1 MPHHQKKQRY
11 AILKIDL
18 ISLFYKSTAIDKV
31 KEVIKNNILQLI
43 PSITPY
49 INRFIKGFICM
60 IIYVACWPILA
71 FLAGKLIPAIG
82 SGELSTVTNI
92 IINSLVVFLIQKTAQ
107 YGQDV
112 YIAKPSLEI
121 SEVMRQSLFSK
132 IHKIKMNFINN
143 ISAGDITYRLTEDAD
158 RVSEV
163 IYKTF
168 QDTLPCVLQLLAV
181 IIYMFYLDWSL
192 TISTF
197 ILAPIIVLSVNNF
210 GKRVLIASEK
220 SQESTSDLAGLI
232 GESINGISTIR
243 SFAAEN
249 WIKGRFNTR
258 LRSNKQAKYK
268 TLKLL
273 AIQHP
278 IVGFIEAFGILAILG
293 LGALRINLGLLNSE
307 EFSSFFAAIL
317 MLIDPISHISTNFNE
332 YKQAEASLKRLKK
345 INMQPMEKDEWN
357 LEKISKIKGKIE
369 FNHVSFEY
377 KKDNE
382 VLKDITLKI
391 SKGQVIAFVGSSGA
405 GKSTMMSLIL
415 KFISPKIGDIYIDD
429 KNIRS
434 ISSIDIRSN
443 IALVQQ
449 QPFLFS
455 GRIIDVIK
463 MGRDFSE
470 DDVIKSAKIANAHEF
485 ILKLPSKYETNITE
499 RGSNFSGGQIQRLAI
514 ARAILGNPSI
524 LLLDEATSAL
534 DSDSEAE
541 VQKGLNQAMNNR
553 TVIVVAHRLSTTQG
567 ADKIVVFDK
576 GKIVDS
582 GKHIDL
588 FNKDGI
594 YKELCEK
601 QLIKVT

>member
-82 SGELSTVTNI
+82 SGELSTVTKI

-345 INMQPMEKDEWN
+345 INMQPMEKDERN
-357 LEKISKIKGKIE
+357 LEKIAKINGKIE

-553 TVIVVAHRLSTTQG
+553 TVIIVAHRLSTTQG

>member
-345 INMQPMEKDEWN
+345 INMQPMEKDERN
-357 LEKISKIKGKIE
+357 LEKISKMKGKIE

-553 TVIVVAHRLSTTQG
+553 TVIIVAHRLSTTQG

>member
-1 MPHHQKKQRY
+1 MPRLQKKQRY

-92 IINSLVVFLIQKTAQ
+92 IINSLIVFLIQKTAQ

-345 INMQPMEKDEWN
+345 INMQPMEKDERN
-357 LEKISKIKGKIE
+357 LEKIAKINGKIE

-415 KFISPKIGDIYIDD
+415 KFISPKTGDIYIDD

-463 MGRDFSE
+463 MGRNFSE

-553 TVIVVAHRLSTTQG
+553 TVIIVAHRLSTTQG

-576 GKIVDS
+576 GKIIDS

>member
-82 SGELSTVTNI
+82 SGELTTVTNI

-357 LEKISKIKGKIE
+357 LEKISKMKGKIE

-553 TVIVVAHRLSTTQG
+553 TVIIVAHRLSTTQG

-588 FNKDGI
+588 FNKNGI

>member
-92 IINSLVVFLIQKTAQ
+92 IINSLIVFLIQKTAQ

-345 INMQPMEKDEWN
+345 INMQPMEKDERN
-357 LEKISKIKGKIE
+357 LEKIAKINGKIE

-415 KFISPKIGDIYIDD
+415 KFISPKTGDIYIDD

-463 MGRDFSE
+463 MGRNFSE

-553 TVIVVAHRLSTTQG
+553 TVIIVAHRLSTTQG

-576 GKIVDS
+576 GKIIDS

>member
-345 INMQPMEKDEWN
+345 INMQPIEKDERN
-357 LEKISKIKGKIE
+357 LEKISKINGKIE

-553 TVIVVAHRLSTTQG
+553 TVIIVAHRLSTTQG

>member
-1 MPHHQKKQRY
+1 
-11 AILKIDL
+11 
-18 ISLFYKSTAIDKV
+18 
-31 KEVIKNNILQLI
+31 
-43 PSITPY
+43 
-49 INRFIKGFICM
+49 M

-92 IINSLVVFLIQKTAQ
+92 IISSLVIFLIQKTAQ

-345 INMQPMEKDEWN
+345 INMQPMEKDERN
-357 LEKISKIKGKIE
+357 LEKIAKINGKIE

-553 TVIVVAHRLSTTQG
+553 TVIIVAHRLSTTQG

>member
-345 INMQPMEKDEWN
+345 INMQPMEKDERN
-357 LEKISKIKGKIE
+357 LEKIAKINGKIE

-455 GRIIDVIK
+455 GRIVDVIK
-463 MGRDFSE
+463 MGRNFSE

-553 TVIVVAHRLSTTQG
+553 TVIIVAHRLSTTQG

-588 FNKDGI
+588 FNKNGI

>member
-1 MPHHQKKQRY
+1 MPRLQKKQRY

-92 IINSLVVFLIQKTAQ
+92 IINSLIVFLIQKTAQ

-345 INMQPMEKDEWN
+345 INMQPMEKDERN
-357 LEKISKIKGKIE
+357 LEKIAKINGKIE

-553 TVIVVAHRLSTTQG
+553 TVIIVAHRLSTTQG